1 MQRKT
6 RAQKSD
12 SQALGVKSCTSLG
25 TEGTVTHRN
34 APSTTREGRRAKEE
48 GEESS
53 LSPAPVPAVHTP
65 APATPLPSGKPL
77 GTKSQPEALIE
88 AVTGESAPVAR
99 VLLDPWHL
107 FLAQRKDVLPSNLL
121 GPGAPSVSNYQC
133 FLLRITLCPAA
144 FPCTPA
150 LISRRRQ
157 QTASTRHLLLL
168 LSIG

>member
-34 APSTTREGRRAKEE
+34 APAPPEKEE
-48 GEESS
+48 EPRRKEKSS
-53 LSPAPVPAVHTP
+53 LSPAPVPAVHMP
-65 APATPLPSGKPL
+65 APATPFPSGKPL

-150 LISRRRQ
+150 LISRGRQ
-157 QTASTRHLLLL
+157 QPASTRHLLLL